1 MKVTVVIPARYASS
15 RLPGKPL
22 AKIGT
27 KPMVQHVYERASQ
40 ATLVDE
46 VLVATDDRR
55 IQDAVQTFQG
65 KVVMTSSAHKSGT
78 DRVAEVSKN
87 ISSDV
92 FINVQGDEPLISP
105 KLIDQVAS
113 VLINEK
119 NIQMAS
125 AKVAFK
131 SVEYFLNPNVVKVI
145 CDDKEFALF
154 FSRYP
159 IPFRRQKWNE
169 TKDWNKL
176 FQSYSVDL
184 LKDLGVYK
192 HLGIYGFRRE
202 LLNLWQ
208 EWPQTSVEVEEELE
222 QFRALRHGTRIKVLT
237 TLYESVAVDTPQ
249 DLEKVNELLNPK
261 NS

>member
-22 AKIGT
+22 AKIGS

-46 VLVATDDRR
+46 VIVATDDRR

-65 KVVMTSSAHKSGT
+65 KVVLTSSDHTCGT
-78 DRVAEVSKN
+78 ERVAEVSQS

-119 NIQMAS
+119 NVQMAS
-125 AKVAFK
+125 AKVAFN
-131 SVEYFLNPNVVKVI
+131 SVGDFLNPNVVKVI
-145 CDDKEFALF
+145 CDDKDFALF

-159 IPFRRQKWNE
+159 IPFKRKSWNE

-176 FQSYSVDL
+176 FQSYSL
-184 LKDLGVYK
+184 ATIQNLGVYK

-202 LLNLWQ
+202 LLSQWSQ
-208 EWPQTSVEVEEELE
+208 WPQVSFEIEEELE
-222 QFRALRHGTRIKVLT
+222 QFRALQHGIKIKVLT
-237 TLYESVAVDTPQ
+237 TTYESVAVDTTQ